1 MVQNFVR
8 NADPKFVDPFFN
20 DVHCLKESL
29 LFIKQQMINEKTEDF
44 HV

>member
-20 DVHCLKESL
+20 DAHCLKESL